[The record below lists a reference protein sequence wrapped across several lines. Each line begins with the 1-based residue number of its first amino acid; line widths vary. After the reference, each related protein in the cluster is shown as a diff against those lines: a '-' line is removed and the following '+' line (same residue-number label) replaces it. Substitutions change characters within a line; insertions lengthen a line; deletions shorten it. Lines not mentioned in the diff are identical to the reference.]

1 MDISLYSRRY
11 GKLILD
17 FKKLGSPLF
26 HVREAVTAL
35 LTNKAAE
42 QGITHSFNVHH
53 IGSRTFVT
61 LHGQVG
67 LNVDNNLV
75 TITKRIFSE
84 VCEASRLRDF
94 EVGSTWDEVGLLGE
108 GHEGLDV
115 GDKVRI

>member
-1 MDISLYSRRY
+1 M
-11 GKLILD
+11 
-17 FKKLGSPLF
+17 
-26 HVREAVTAL
+26 

-75 TITKRIFSE
+75 TKRIFS
-84 VCEASRLRDF
+84 EASRLRDL
-94 EVGSTWDEVGLLGE
+94 EVGSTWDEVGVLGE

-115 GDKVRI
+115 GEKVRI

>member
-1 MDISLYSRRY
+1 M
-11 GKLILD
+11 
-17 FKKLGSPLF
+17 
-26 HVREAVTAL
+26 AAL

-61 LHGQVG
+61 LHGRVG

-75 TITKRIFSE
+75 TKRIFS
-84 VCEASRLRDF
+84 EASRLRDF
-94 EVGSTWDEVGLLGE
+94 EVGSTWDEVGVLGE

-115 GDKVRI
+115 DEKVRI